1 MGREA
6 EAETAAEAWDAT
18 EVEAQAEAETGTEA
32 EAEAEAEAAHLLVPS
47 SMACWQQPATK
58 AAWKATIWRS
68 GCTDW

>member
-1 MGREA
+1 MGREV

-18 EVEAQAEAETGTEA
+18 EVEAQAEAETGT